1 MSHIED
7 EDNGEL
13 LLMRGEVDVDEE
25 TGVGS
30 GVALGPVPVR
40 KLLHLDDSDVERFRE
55 KVKEYGLERK
65 DMENVYTPRSVDK
78 LFGETPVEETP
89 VEEAAPKK
97 KMSKK
102 AAQKTEKVKRVAIKP
117 PVPVQ
122 AKKAPKKSEK
132 AKKAPKKSKKTLKA
146 RSPSV
151 SPSDRIAEYLME
163 RGR

>member
-7 EDNGEL
+7 EDNGE
-13 LLMRGEVDVDEE
+13 
-25 TGVGS
+25 
-30 GVALGPVPVR
+30 
-40 KLLHLDDSDVERFRE
+40 LLHLDDSDVERFRE

-89 VEEAAPKK
+89 VEETPVEEAAPKK

-122 AKKAPKKSEK
+122 AKKAPKKAPKKSEK